1 MVADSLSRMHRRGSP
16 SLQHYRHSR
25 DAPGFEGGCS
35 TRGMTSVHRGMVRA
49 HGEREIG
56 VVKGCEGKDTGG
68 RGEEGD
74 RPSRA
79 ARADRRARGRVRRRG
94 ATAGSDGGAGEH
106 AVDELWRSGG
116 GSWRRG
122 RRRRGN
128 LTQGDGRVGGR
139 GGEQGA
145 KRFRKARASR
155 RQHCGPGVSQFAFD
169 RQQRAFVST
178 AWST

>member
-68 RGEEGD
+68 RRGD

-94 ATAGSDGGAGEH
+94 ATAGMQLTS
-106 AVDELWRSGG
+106 WRSGG

-128 LTQGDGRVGGR
+128 LTQGDGRVGGSGGGR
-139 GGEQGA
+139 GGG
-145 KRFRKARASR
+145 RA
-155 RQHCGPGVSQFAFD
+155 GSQAIP
-169 RQQRAFVST
+169 QSSCQ
-178 AWST
+178 